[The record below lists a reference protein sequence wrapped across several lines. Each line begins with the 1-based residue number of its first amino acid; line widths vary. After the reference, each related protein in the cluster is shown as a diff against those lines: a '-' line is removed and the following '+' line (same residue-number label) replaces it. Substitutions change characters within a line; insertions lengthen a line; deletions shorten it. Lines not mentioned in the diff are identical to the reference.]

1 MHQIFKIP
9 LIKQLHKIAAN
20 YYHSFLTAKKGK
32 EIIRDWLKEGKPIPP
47 PHVYKQLVV
56 INKREEYKLKT
67 LIETGTY
74 LGDMVYACH
83 SHFEQI
89 YSIELDKTL
98 AFKAQERFKK
108 FKHIKILQGD
118 SSDELLAI
126 LSEIN
131 SPVLFWLDGHF
142 SEGITA
148 KGKLN
153 TPILQELAHIFNH
166 HVKNHVI
173 LIDDARCFNGT
184 DDYPTLEE
192 LKSIVDI
199 QIPILNFEVKDD
211 IIRIIP
217 N

>member
-83 SHFEQI
+83 SHFEQ
-89 YSIELDKTL
+89 SILLNLIKHWRL
-98 AFKAQERFKK
+98 KPKK
-108 FKHIKILQGD
+108 D
-118 SSDELLAI
+118 SK
-126 LSEIN
+126 N
-131 SPVLFWLDGHF
+131 S
-142 SEGITA
+142 
-148 KGKLN
+148 
-153 TPILQELAHIFNH
+153 
-166 HVKNHVI
+166 
-173 LIDDARCFNGT
+173 
-184 DDYPTLEE
+184 
-192 LKSIVDI
+192 SI
-199 QIPILNFEVKDD
+199 
-211 IIRIIP
+211 
-217 N
+217 